1 MLIYKLMNPPMMALL
16 RSRFHNVVSK
26 DIHIVTFK
34 GRKTGKVYSTPV
46 SYIQEG
52 NRVSFSTNGENI
64 WWRNLIDGAEVTLTL
79 RGEEVPATT
88 QVVHGAGA
96 ETEAALTD
104 FFTKMPRDAKFSG
117 VKIEKDGS
125 PNKGDIVKC
134 AKKFVVVHSTLS

>member
-16 RSRFHNVVSK
+16 RSRFHKMISGS
-26 DIHIVTFK
+26 IHIVTFT

-52 NRVSFSTNGENI
+52 DRLTFSTNGENI
-64 WWRNLIDGAEVTLTL
+64 WWRNLVGGAKVTLTL
-79 RGEEVPATT
+79 RGEELPATT
-88 QVVHGAGA
+88 EVVYGEGP

-104 FFTKMPRDAKFSG
+104 FFTKMPRDAKYSG
-117 VKIEKDGS
+117 VKIEKDGT
-125 PNKGDIVKC
+125 PNKDSIVKS